1 MIRKLTISLITITT
15 LLLLSL
21 SCAPPELEPT
31 QTSEPPIP
39 THFTTY
45 NSEGLFS
52 ISYPPDWVPAT
63 SIMEEL
69 WEETKELM
77 KSTDPEVSLE
87 DTSILF
93 LGGIPA
99 EEGYYPGVNI
109 LVMPRSAGYWELD
122 EIVEAECQYSM
133 EYTQGYREYSRVRT
147 VVDGRQAVIIDSED
161 CDPPEMGRWR
171 HLQLFM
177 TKDKFVWCVTCSA
190 ELEDFEDYEDTFN
203 SIVRSLRILN

>member
-1 MIRKLTISLITITT
+1 MNKKLILSPSIVTIVLLVTMSCASPTLTPTTT
-15 LLLLSL
+15 L
-21 SCAPPELEPT
+21 
-31 QTSEPPIP
+31 EPPIP
-39 THFTTY
+39 PHFTTY
-45 NSEGLFS
+45 TSEGLFS

-69 WEETKELM
+69 FEEVKEWM
-77 KSTDPEVSLE
+77 KTIDPEVAVE
-87 DTSILF
+87 DMRVLF

-109 LVMPRSAGYWELD
+109 LVIPRSVGYWELD
-122 EIVEAECQYSM
+122 ELVEAECQYSM
-133 EYTQGYREYSRVRT
+133 EHTQGYREYSRVRT

-161 CDPPEMGRWR
+161 CDPPEIGRWR

-177 TKDKFVWCVTCSA
+177 TKDKFAWCVTCSA

-203 SIVRSLRILN
+203 SIVSSLRIFK